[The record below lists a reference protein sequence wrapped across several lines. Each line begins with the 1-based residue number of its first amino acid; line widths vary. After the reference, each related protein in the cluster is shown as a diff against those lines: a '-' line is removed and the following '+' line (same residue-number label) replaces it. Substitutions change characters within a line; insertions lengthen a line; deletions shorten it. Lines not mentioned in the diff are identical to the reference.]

1 MSDKN
6 KKYRVSVSLVET
18 EFVVDAVD
26 DLDAEEQV
34 NRIMSDGYDI
44 WTFDEI
50 EPLDL
55 LNDTIKEYMEIPDM
69 PNGRPIDTSRCL
81 TNIHTAFTKLI
92 DNG

>member
-26 DLDAEEQV
+26 DLDAEQQV

-50 EPLDL
+50 EPLD
-55 LNDTIKEYMEIPDM
+55 E
-69 PNGRPIDTSRCL
+69 S
-81 TNIHTAFTKLI
+81 
-92 DNG
+92 

>member
-34 NRIMSDGYDI
+34 NRIMLDGYDI

-50 EPLDL
+50 E
-55 LNDTIKEYMEIPDM
+55 EIE
-69 PNGRPIDTSRCL
+69 
-81 TNIHTAFTKLI
+81 
-92 DNG
+92 